1 MSKKLIYVAH
11 PYGGKKSNREKID
24 VIMNELIFADTTNDY
39 VSPIHNYGFVYLTG
53 DEYQKG
59 LNICLGLLGH
69 CDILVLCDGWEQSR
83 GCKGEY
89 EYAQKHGKTIFKLD
103 EWKALNRI

>member
-1 MSKKLIYVAH
+1 MDEIRIQKAL
-11 PYGGKKSNREKID
+11 GKHLFLQNVCIPN
-24 VIMNELIFADTTNDY
+24 VLM
-39 VSPIHNYGFVYLTG
+39 
-53 DEYQKG
+53 YQKG
-59 LNICLGLLGH
+59 LDICLGLLGH

-89 EYAQKHGKTIFKLD
+89 EYAQKHGKAVFKLD